1 MIATPKG
8 GIGGF
13 VLHVFAL
20 SEIAS
25 VGETVQAF
33 LQGGSRVLLMIAMVL
48 FLAYL
53 LFFLSTVS
61 IASAITTWHQI
72 RRRPRQA
79 AHPREMAP
87 VTAAE
92 DQPYQ
97 ELPAHGRHA
106 LKVKG

>member
-1 MIATPKG
+1 MPTPMLTQAAT
-8 GIGGF
+8 
-13 VLHVFAL
+13 
-20 SEIAS
+20 
-25 VGETVQAF
+25 VGESLQTF

-97 ELPAHGRHA
+97 ELPARGRHA